1 MRGAWRRGTR
11 NGGRRDCLWFDG
23 IGFDGIGLDG
33 SGLMARSGGA
43 ESAPFNAGRTKSSTF
58 AVLVQRAAF
67 KQFTKMLLQ
76 RVAAGPGRFDRP
88 ADGDVAMLAGE
99 LGDLKL
105 QLKPLRRAWRAGRR
119 MGAGSDHGK
128 PLIFRRMDPL
138 KARFFVVRAA
148 FSTGKSAF

>member
-33 SGLMARSGGA
+33 SGLMARSCGA

-105 QLKPLRRAWRAGRR
+105 QLKPGWERGQTTASL
-119 MGAGSDHGK
+119 
-128 PLIFRRMDPL
+128 
-138 KARFFVVRAA
+138 
-148 FSTGKSAF
+148 